1 MVPDDQDI
9 AFIVY
14 DTLGDALHSLH
25 RLPIR
30 LRQTTPYGPSHRF
43 VRPCGGSSRIGTGSW
58 TTGRREREAVDKGSR
73 VR

>member
-25 RLPIR
+25 RLPF
-30 LRQTTPYGPSHRF
+30 G
-43 VRPCGGSSRIGTGSW
+43 
-58 TTGRREREAVDKGSR
+58 
-73 VR
+73 